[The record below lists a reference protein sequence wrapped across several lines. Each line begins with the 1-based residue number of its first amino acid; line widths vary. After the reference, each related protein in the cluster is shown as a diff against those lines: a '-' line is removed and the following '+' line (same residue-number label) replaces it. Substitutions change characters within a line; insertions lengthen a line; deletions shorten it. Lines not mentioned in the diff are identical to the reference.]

1 MPSEVIVTLPD
12 PLVREARA
20 EGLLDPA
27 AMEQMI
33 KRELARKA
41 SQRLSA
47 VRNLPGAALDEAEI
61 QTEVDIVRAAKRPG

>member
-1 MPSEVIVTLPD
+1 MSSEIIVTLPD
-12 PLVREARA
+12 PLLKEARA

-33 KRELARKA
+33 KRELARKV

-47 VRNLPGAALDEAEI
+47 VRDLPGAPLAETEI
-61 QTEVDIVRAAKRPG
+61 QTEVDIVRAAQRPG

>member
-1 MPSEVIVTLPD
+1 MPSEVTVTLPD
-12 PLVREARA
+12 PLVKEARA
-20 EGLLDPA
+20 EGLLDSA

-47 VRNLPGAALDEAEI
+47 VRNLPGAALPEAEI
-61 QTEVDIVRAAKRPG
+61 QTEVDIVRAAKRSG